1 MIKKEIFFIYFFLLL
16 NILCQ
21 NQIAVTQ
28 IQFTFQRTIYVKTN
42 NKTKVIP
49 IYSSYD
55 AELYDIKLYITENST
70 NKTGNYIQCGHGTN
84 DTSIFHC
91 TITTNGTYYFRYNVM
106 MKIINI

>member
-1 MIKKEIFFIYFFLLL
+1 MIFFCIYFSLLL
-16 NILCQ
+16 NISLCQ
-21 NQIAVTQ
+21 NQIIVK
-28 IQFTFQRTIYVKTN
+28 IKDFTFKRTVYVKTN

-84 DTSIFHC
+84 NKTIFHC
-91 TITTNGTYYFRYNVM
+91 KITSSGTYYFRY
-106 MKIINI
+106 KINDENYQYLK